1 MRGERLGV
9 RNDPARV
16 RAAGD
21 PTPGGGASTSGLL
34 DDRTRKRHPLA
45 SSSPP
50 PVQCTIPNPLA
61 FLLVFFTGRKGEI
74 FTGMRIEYSK
84 GERASKELILLN
96 RQTSFEASGRKMKV
110 LLIFPPDWFPS
121 EPYLSLPSLTAVL
134 RKAGHTVVQ
143 KDVNLE
149 MWDWYFSEDFLKKVL
164 RKVPQQLDR
173 LRKLANKRD
182 LTDWEMDVQLA
193 LCDVTRQ
200 RIDELIKKAEKAK
213 AIVRGEVFYDID
225 QLEWAIQVFREVT
238 QTISL
243 VYAPARICMPP
254 METDL
259 SYKVYASNEVI
270 EAVND
275 QQVNVYRDVFEQLVK
290 PVIEAEKPDV
300 VGISIVLQQQIF
312 STMTFCALIKEQ
324 FPHIHVTIGGNTVT
338 RLRDVLPQSP
348 LFQFFDSAVVYEG
361 ETAFVQLVEAVG
373 AKRDLGSV
381 PNTIYKDDKGVHE
394 SALSYA
400 EHMAELPPPDFDG
413 LPLQKYFVPTNVL
426 PYLATR
432 GCYWGR
438 CEFCDHGEGYTAGY
452 RSKKIQDVLAEI
464 RFLKDKYGV
473 RHFHF
478 TDESYPPALFRKL
491 ARGLV
496 EEKMDIFWTTHMR
509 FEKSLLEDGVWEDAK
524 QSGCRY
530 LHFGY
535 ESGVERVLK
544 LMDKATTTEIMT
556 KHLKYTAEA
565 GIWNHCMGFFGFP
578 GETREE
584 AWQSVEF
591 LEQNKNY
598 VHSLGF
604 GTFDLGRH
612 NPVAKHPER
621 WGVTAYKNPEWDLAL
636 DYYFTVKNGLSIEE
650 AERVFQEFERNHYSG
665 WDLRLYIR
673 EYIFLYIC
681 KFGLKKLPDL
691 QYQAAKIAGHTPT
704 LAGKM

>member
-1 MRGERLGV
+1 
-9 RNDPARV
+9 
-16 RAAGD
+16 
-21 PTPGGGASTSGLL
+21 
-34 DDRTRKRHPLA
+34 
-45 SSSPP
+45 
-50 PVQCTIPNPLA
+50 
-61 FLLVFFTGRKGEI
+61 
-74 FTGMRIEYSK
+74 
-84 GERASKELILLN
+84 
-96 RQTSFEASGRKMKV
+96 MKV

-121 EPYLSLPSLTAVL
+121 EPYLSLPSLTSVL
-134 RKAGHTVVQ
+134 RKAGHTVIQ

-173 LRKLANKRD
+173 LRKLANKRE

-259 SYKVYASNEVI
+259 SYKVFASNEVI

-275 QQVNVYRDVFEQLVK
+275 EQVNVYRDVFDHLVK
-290 PVIEAEKPDV
+290 PVLEAEKPDV

-312 STMTFCALIKEQ
+312 STMTFCTLIKQQ
-324 FPHIHVTIGGNTVT
+324 FPNIHVTIGGNTVT

-361 ETAFVQLVEAVG
+361 ETAFLQLVEAVG

-381 PNTIYKDDKGVHE
+381 PNTIYKDANGVHE

-400 EHMAELPPPDFDG
+400 EDMAELPPPDFDG
-413 LPLQKYFVPTNVL
+413 LPLQKYFVPTRIL

-452 RSKKIQDVLAEI
+452 RSKKIQDVLADI
-464 RFLKDKYGV
+464 RYLKDKYGV
-473 RHFHF
+473 QHFHF

-509 FEKSLLEDGVWEDAK
+509 FEKSLLEDVVWEDAK
-524 QSGCRY
+524 NSGCRY

-535 ESGVERVLK
+535 ESGVERVLQ

-591 LEQNKNY
+591 LEQNKNH

-621 WGVTAYKNPEWDLAL
+621 WGVTAYKNPQWDLAL
-636 DYYFTVKNGLSIEE
+636 DYYFTVKEGLSIEE
-650 AERVFQEFERNHYSG
+650 AERVFQEFERNHYAG

-681 KFGLKKLPDL
+681 KFGLQKLPDL
-691 QYQAAKIAGHTPT
+691 QYQAAKIAGVTPT

>member
-1 MRGERLGV
+1 MRV
-9 RNDPARV
+9 
-16 RAAGD
+16 
-21 PTPGGGASTSGLL
+21 
-34 DDRTRKRHPLA
+34 
-45 SSSPP
+45 
-50 PVQCTIPNPLA
+50 
-61 FLLVFFTGRKGEI
+61 
-74 FTGMRIEYSK
+74 EYNK
-84 GERASKELILLN
+84 GERASRELIMLQ
-96 RQTSFEASGRKMKV
+96 RRSSEAAAGRKMKV

-121 EPYLSLPSLTAVL
+121 EPYLSLPSLTSVL
-134 RKAGHTVVQ
+134 RQAGHQVVQ
-143 KDVNLE
+143 KDINLE

-173 LRKLANKRD
+173 LRKLAKKRD
-182 LTDWEMDVQLA
+182 LEEWEQDLQLQ
-193 LCDVTRQ
+193 LCDISRQ

-238 QTISL
+238 AVISL

-259 SYKVYASNEVI
+259 SYKVFVSSEVI

-275 QQVNVYRDVFEQLVK
+275 IQVNVYRDVFEQLVK
-290 PVIEAEKPDV
+290 PVLEAEKPDV
-300 VGISIVLQQQIF
+300 VGISIVLQQQLF
-312 STMTFCALIKEQ
+312 SSMTFCALIKQ
-324 FPHIHVTIGGNTVT
+324 HFPRIHVTIGGNTVT

-348 LFQFFDSAVVYEG
+348 LFQYFDSAVVYEG
-361 ETAFVQLVEAVG
+361 ETAFVQLVSAVG
-373 AKRDLGSV
+373 AKQSLADV
-381 PNTIYKDDKGVHE
+381 PNTIYKDATGVHV
-394 SALSYA
+394 SATSYA
-400 EHMAELPPPDFDG
+400 EDMHSLPPPDFDG
-413 LPLQKYFVPTNVL
+413 LPLEKYFVPTKIL

-452 RSKKIQDVLAEI
+452 RSKKIQDILGEI
-464 RFLKDKYGV
+464 QHLRDKYGAK
-473 RHFHF
+473 HFHF

-491 ARGLV
+491 TRGLIDS
-496 EEKMDIFWTTHMR
+496 KMDIFWTTHMR
-509 FEKSLLEDGVWEDAK
+509 FEKSLLEDQVWQDAK
-524 QSGCRY
+524 ASGCKY

-535 ESGVERVLK
+535 ESGNERVLR

-556 KHLKYTAEA
+556 KHLKYTADA

-584 AWQSVEF
+584 AWSSVEF
-591 LEQNKNY
+591 LEQNKDY

-612 NPVAKHPER
+612 NPVAKNPDKF
-621 WGVTAYKNPEWDLAL
+621 GVTAYKNPEWDLAL
-636 DYYFTVKNGLSIEE
+636 DYYFTVKQGLSIEE
-650 AERVFQEFERNHYSG
+650 AERVFEEFERNHNPG

-681 KFGLKKLPDL
+681 KFGLQKLPDL
-691 QYQAAKIAGHTPT
+691 QYRAAKLSGSTPT